1 MHVFEFRN
9 RNPRDPKTEGMRVI
23 LIGDNYRAYEQS
35 DGSVLLNDEERGYSF
50 YPDEPYERFREK
62 VLPRK
67 TDVFNTGPR

>member
-9 RNPRDPKTEGMRVI
+9 KNTDKRV
-23 LIGDNYRAYEQS
+23 LIIGETYRAYEQV
-35 DGSVLLNDEERGYSF
+35 DGSVLLNDEKAGFSF

-67 TDVFNTGPR
+67 TDVFNTGPK